1 MLEESPA
8 VAPLESELSDQVLE
22 NARLLA
28 ERRLSR
34 TLNELPLE
42 QRLQRLRQQLRFI
55 GKKMAEAAYALAPDL
70 VEVGDDGVRC
80 AETGRTIR
88 ITQGHGQAVLERSW
102 LDAKSRQD
110 PIEELQIDDSLL
122 YLRLASSGGEWA
134 SLWELAGEI
143 LEE

>member
-1 MLEESPA
+1 MEEESPA

-42 QRLQRLRQQLRFI
+42 QRLKRLRMQLRFI

-70 VEVGDDGVRC
+70 VEVSDEGVRC
-80 AETGRTIR
+80 TETGRSIAILESQGQTI
-88 ITQGHGQAVLERSW
+88 LERSW
-102 LDAKSRQD
+102 LSGKRRSDA
-110 PIEELQIDDSLL
+110 IEELQIDDSLL
-122 YLRLASSGGEWA
+122 YLRLASSAGEWA